1 MVDEGHR
8 RHSQKTG
15 RRHYFRPSPLGKF
28 FPRLLA
34 WFIGNGRERGRG
46 RVVKG
51 KKEMGEVR
59 RGREEM
65 KN

>member
-1 MVDEGHR
+1 VT
-8 RHSQKTG
+8 K
-15 RRHYFRPSPLGKF
+15 
-28 FPRLLA
+28 
-34 WFIGNGRERGRG
+34 G

>member
-1 MVDEGHR
+1 MRAIALIAKKLGDGII
-8 RHSQKTG
+8 
-15 RRHYFRPSPLGKF
+15 FAPPPLGKF

-34 WFIGNGRERGRG
+34 GFIGNERERGRG